1 MGMTAGVVIISGN
14 PVSSGEGGTMRKK
27 ASDNLEPLNRG
38 GVLIRTSSGSV
49 QFGIPPETIKDTMK
63 LSGNV
68 PEIYIVP
75 NYMFS
80 IEEGISLAELEFPI
94 YYNFFIR
101 QRKTRVICTEN
112 QARRLTVVLKEALT
126 GPDTFAYLDD
136 EFVQGRHSPEVPDL
150 KAEGDYFRTMPIN
163 GTLRKMKLD
172 DVVEFLF
179 FDDTGRVGFD
189 AVEIRRDSKFNVE
202 IHDSGKKSAVIKR
215 DLQIVPGKNRAE
227 TGTTVFRPP
236 LFGVTT
242 IGAGHG
248 FDPES
253 STSGIIIW
261 INRRGVVVD
270 PPVNSTDKLLQLGVN
285 PKWID
290 SVILTHCHADHDA
303 GTLQAI
309 MQEGKLNLYTT
320 KTIFESFIKKSE
332 ALTGVDRMHLRK
344 MIHFSPVILG
354 VPLNIMGGNFF
365 FNYTLHS
372 IPTISIRVNFRG
384 KGMVYS
390 SDTLNDPDCIGKMYE
405 QGVISKERY
414 KFLRSFSWEED
425 LIFHDAGVPP
435 LHTPIQYLCTL
446 PESVRRKLYLVHV
459 SHDSIPKEC
468 GLKIAPIGLSNTVE
482 LNVPPSDFD
491 EILELLS
498 VIMNI
503 DIFKDFTISKIRE
516 FLSIVS
522 RETFKAHEFIFKKG
536 DRGGKFYIIIS
547 GTVDIID
554 DGKVISTY
562 SDSDYFGEKS
572 IVLNKKRSA
581 SIQARNEVRLLSITG
596 DQFWGF
602 IRGTAIEKRI
612 LRLAVFQD
620 TQLRNFLDL
629 NTVFKGLTPTQKIQ
643 LHKMVEPVAETL
655 TPGTVIIKE
664 DMQIDCCYFIE
675 QGSVNVFRKNIFFDT
690 LERGQM
696 FGVGSVYSESAFSHF
711 TIIVKEDI
719 VLHKIRRSE
728 FRNYIENNP
737 GVYMK
742 FYYYDY

>member
-1 MGMTAGVVIISGN
+1 
-14 PVSSGEGGTMRKK
+14 MRKN
-27 ASDNLEPLNRG
+27 ASDNVEPLSRG
-38 GVLIRTSSGSV
+38 GFLIKTLSGSI

-68 PEIYIVP
+68 PKTYIVP

-80 IEEGISLAELEFPI
+80 IEKGISLAELEFPI
-94 YYNFFIR
+94 YFNFFIR
-101 QRKTRVICTEN
+101 QQKTRVICTET

-126 GPDTFAYLDD
+126 GPGAFDYLD
-136 EFVQGRHSPEVPDL
+136 EFTDGCHSAGFPDL
-150 KAEGDYFRTMPIN
+150 KAEGDYFRTMPID

-172 DVVEFLF
+172 DVVEFVF
-179 FDDTGRVGFD
+179 FDGNGTARFD
-189 AVEIRRDSKFNVE
+189 AVEIHRDSKFNIKIYERGQKIAE
-202 IHDSGKKSAVIKR
+202 IER
-215 DLQIVPGKNRAE
+215 DQHIVPVKNRE
-227 TGTTVFRPP
+227 NNKILLFRPP

-303 GTLQAI
+303 GTLQAM

-320 KTIFESFIKKSE
+320 KTIFDSFINKSE
-332 ALTGVDRMHLRK
+332 ALTGVGSKHLRK
-344 MIHFSPVILG
+344 MIHFSPVLLG
-354 VPLNIMGGNFF
+354 VPLNIIGGNFT

-390 SDTLNDPDCIGKMYE
+390 SDTLNDPDYIRKMYK

-414 KFLRSFSWEED
+414 GFLSNFPWDED

-435 LHTPIQYLCTL
+435 LHTPVEYLCSL
-446 PESVRRKLYLVHV
+446 PKAVREKLYLVHV
-459 SHDSIPKEC
+459 SHDSIPKDC

-482 LNVPPSDFD
+482 LDVQPSDFD
-491 EILELLS
+491 ETLELLS

-503 DIFKDFTISKIRE
+503 DIFKDFTVSKIRG

-522 RETFKAHEFIFKKG
+522 KETFGAHEFIFKKG
-536 DRGGKFYIIIS
+536 DEGDKFYIIIS
-547 GTVDIID
+547 GTVDIINN
-554 DGKVISTY
+554 GKVISTY

-572 IVLNKKRSA
+572 ILLNKKRSA
-581 SIQARNEVRLLSITG
+581 SIKTRNDVRLLSITK

-612 LRLAVFQD
+612 LRMAVFQD
-620 TQLRNFLDL
+620 TQLRNLLDL
-629 NTVFKGLTPTQKIQ
+629 NSVFRGLTATQKIQ
-643 LHKMVEPVAETL
+643 LHKMVEPVLTSF

-664 DMQIDCCYFIE
+664 DMKIDYCYFIE
-675 QGSVNVFRKNIFFDT
+675 KGSVNVFRKNNFFAT
-690 LERGQM
+690 LGKGQL

-711 TIIVKEDI
+711 TIIVKEGI
-719 VLHKIRRSE
+719 VLHKIKRNE